1 MTKIR
6 SKRDGSTIIIGTSDE
21 IKSIEKSMH
30 RAWKEN
36 RSNVW
41 PSHLDDPKF
50 NPSRI
55 YGIIITPEER
65 HDVYYILN
73 GDGIVRELFPSLD
86 SMDTA

>member
-1 MTKIR
+1 MTKVR

-21 IKSIEKSMH
+21 IKSIEKSMR
-30 RAWKEN
+30 RAWKED

-41 PSHLDDPKF
+41 PSHLDNPKF

-55 YGIIITPEER
+55 YGIIIAPEER

-86 SMDTA
+86 NRDSA

>member
-6 SKRDGSTIIIGTSDE
+6 SKRDGSVMIIGTSDE
-21 IKSIEKSMH
+21 IKSIEKSMR
-30 RAWKEN
+30 RAWKKD

-55 YGIIITPEER
+55 YGIIITQEER

-86 SMDTA
+86 NGDTA

>member
-1 MTKIR
+1 MTKVR

-21 IKSIEKSMH
+21 IKSIEKSMR
-30 RAWKEN
+30 RAWKED

-55 YGIIITPEER
+55 YGIIITSEER

-86 SMDTA
+86 NRDTA

>member
-1 MTKIR
+1 MTKVR

-21 IKSIEKSMH
+21 IESIEKSMR
-30 RAWKEN
+30 RAWKED
-36 RSNVW
+36 RSNAW
-41 PSHLDDPKF
+41 PSHLDNPKF

-55 YGIIITPEER
+55 YGIIIAPEER

-86 SMDTA
+86 NRDSA

>member
-1 MTKIR
+1 MTKIL

-30 RAWKEN
+30 RAWKED

-55 YGIIITPEER
+55 YGITITPEER

-73 GDGIVRELFPSLD
+73 GDGIVCELFPNLD
-86 SMDTA
+86 NRDSA